1 MAATDTYLSLC
12 CMFSI
17 RMFSTSVFM
26 SMLYMERGREK
37 DFGDQRVHEQS
48 AQHDGDALSE
58 TGEVAVDDGGVCV
71 QRPSEGAV
79 GANRRVFPLHKVL
92 VLVG

>member
-26 SMLYMERGREK
+26 SMLYMEKEKEK
-37 DFGDQRVHEQS
+37 DFGDQRVDEQN
-48 AQHDGDALSE
+48 A
-58 TGEVAVDDGGVCV
+58 
-71 QRPSEGAV
+71 
-79 GANRRVFPLHKVL
+79 
-92 VLVG
+92 